1 MTQRAEGVRWWGLYR
16 AAMLE
21 LELSELPKR
30 IETAQT
36 AIRRSMEELSASN
49 HDGGAAEE
57 LQRMADALE
66 NLRTLQRVAVKSS
79 TKHGAAGDSAPRERA
94 SL

>member
-1 MTQRAEGVRWWGLYR
+1 MEDAPWWQLYR

-30 IETAQT
+30 IEAAQI
-36 AIRRSMEELSASN
+36 AIRGCMDNLSASN
-49 HDGGAAEE
+49 DDGGGVEE
-57 LQRMADALE
+57 RQRMADALE
-66 NLRTLQRVAVKSS
+66 NLRTLQRVEVRSS
-79 TKHGAAGDSAPRERA
+79 TKHGTEGHNAPRGEA